1 MTIIAM
7 PAGLLVTRQQFGLQD
22 YGFTFDGSDSGA
34 TQSTILGPMRRT
46 CSLSAGD
53 SAPPEAAVIWRALV
67 HALRGRVNH
76 LAVYDRLNPR
86 PKGTALGTPTASAA
100 VAGSNILTL
109 NFGAGQA
116 GATLLQGDWIGVNQ
130 GGSNRQLLHVQA
142 DTSANGSGVMTVL
155 FEPVLR
161 VAVGAGS
168 AVVLDR
174 PTCLMKQTTEKNN
187 WSASKRVEGG
197 FSLDLMEQWF

>member
-1 MTIIAM
+1 MTIIAI
-7 PAGLLVTRQQFGLQD
+7 PTGLLVTRQQFGLQD

-34 TQSTILGPMRRT
+34 TQSTILGPVRRT
-46 CSLSAGD
+46 CSLSAGET
-53 SAPPEAAVIWRALV
+53 APPESAVIWRTLV

-76 LAVYDRLNPR
+76 LAVYDLLNPR
-86 PKGTALGTPTASAA
+86 PKGSASGTPTAAA
-100 VAGSNILTL
+100 TAAGANVMSL

-116 GATLLQGDWIGVNQ
+116 GATLKQGDWIGVNQ
-130 GGSNRQLLHVQA
+130 AGSNRQLLHVQA
-142 DTSANGSGVMTVL
+142 DTTVNGSGVMTVL

-161 VAVGAGS
+161 MAVGAGS